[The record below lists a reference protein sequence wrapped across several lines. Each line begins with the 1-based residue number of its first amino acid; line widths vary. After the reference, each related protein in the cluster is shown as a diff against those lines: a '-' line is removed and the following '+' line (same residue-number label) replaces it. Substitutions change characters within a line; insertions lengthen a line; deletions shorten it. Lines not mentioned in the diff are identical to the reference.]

1 MAAGHSGANSIRRP
15 YPCRSESAQ
24 ADFVAAGHSEGTVA
38 NAFAGPSFDSS
49 LESRLAEEWT
59 SLARERVTAGW
70 RLEREPE
77 PLLAGDV
84 ILIPDFALSRGGQRV
99 FLEIAGYWR
108 PEYRE
113 RKLRKLTALR
123 ETWGGAVPLILAAP
137 ESARA
142 EFGALV
148 GQLPVLWYREY
159 LSAPALLALLERE
172 YNDFD
177 ARLAALDADSIH
189 AIQAT
194 VAARSR
200 IPLDEAYALLRC
212 YTRAELA
219 ATLDIL
225 GQRIHHNGDEDAA
238 PRWIEGDWSVRAR
251 LARGAA
257 CQPARSVAPGS

>member
-1 MAAGHSGANSIRRP
+1 M
-15 YPCRSESAQ
+15 
-24 ADFVAAGHSEGTVA
+24 
-38 NAFAGPSFDSS
+38 
-49 LESRLAEEWT
+49 
-59 SLARERVTAGW
+59 TAGW

-84 ILIPDFALSRGGQRV
+84 ILIPDFALSRGGQRIY
-99 FLEIAGYWR
+99 LEIAGYWR

-113 RKLRKLTALR
+113 RKLRSSPPCARLGEAR
-123 ETWGGAVPLILAAP
+123 PADSRGADP
-137 ESARA
+137 ARA

-159 LSAPALLALLERE
+159 LSAPALLTLLERA
-172 YNDFD
+172 YNDFE
-177 ARLAALDADSIH
+177 ARLAALDADDIH
-189 AIQAT
+189 AIQAM

-238 PRWIEGDWSVRAR
+238 PR
-251 LARGAA
+251 
-257 CQPARSVAPGS
+257 